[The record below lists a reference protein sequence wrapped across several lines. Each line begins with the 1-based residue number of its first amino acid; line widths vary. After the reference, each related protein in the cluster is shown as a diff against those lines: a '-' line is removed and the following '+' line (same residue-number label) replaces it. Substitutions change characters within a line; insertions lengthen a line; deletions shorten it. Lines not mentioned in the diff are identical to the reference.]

1 MTKSFKK
8 YALGNRVQVGGAR
21 KISFPTTALAGIAP
35 IKGIVARKWRIAPY
49 KSFNGA

>member
-8 YALGNRVQVGGAR
+8 YALGNRVQVGELGR
-21 KISFPTTALAGIAP
+21 FLSPTAALAGIAA
-35 IKGIVARKWRIAPY
+35 IKGIVARKRRIAPY